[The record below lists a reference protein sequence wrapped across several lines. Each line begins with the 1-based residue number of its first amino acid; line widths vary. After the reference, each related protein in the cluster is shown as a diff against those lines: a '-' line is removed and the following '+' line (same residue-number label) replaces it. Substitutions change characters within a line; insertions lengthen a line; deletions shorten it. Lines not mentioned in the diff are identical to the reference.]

1 MNHTHQTDQK
11 SQVSDHIQLD
21 SFYEILKS
29 TKQCDIPL
37 RNKEKQDNNKH
48 PNQQRGHFY
57 QGVEVTGAG
66 NLTEL
71 AIVS

>member
-11 SQVSDHIQLD
+11 SQVADHIQLD

-48 PNQQRGHFY
+48 PNQYRGHFY
-57 QGVEVTGAG
+57 
-66 NLTEL
+66 
-71 AIVS
+71 